1 MIRSG
6 SPPLPIVVTATKKT
20 MTAVNYPGRRRGTS
34 TGEIFMRALISALAV
49 AGLVTIALPSYAQNQ
64 DVKTDPAKAAA
75 KPGRS
80 IDEPVTSNPQKAA
93 AKPGRQADESVTTNP
108 AKAMAKPGR
117 AADDSGKQDVKT
129 GTPPKYGRAADD
141 TKPATTSKSK
151 KKKKTQTPAN

>member
-6 SPPLPIVVTATKKT
+6 SPLLPIVVTETNKT

-49 AGLVTIALPSYAQNQ
+49 AGLVAIALPSYAG
-64 DVKTDPAKAAA
+64 DVTTDPAKAAA
-75 KPGRS
+75 KPGRA
-80 IDEPVTSNPQKAA
+80 IDEPVTS
-93 AKPGRQADESVTTNP
+93 DP
-108 AKAMAKPGR
+108 AKAAAKPGR

-141 TKPATTSKSK
+141 TKPATTSKK
-151 KKKKTQTPAN
+151 KKKKTTTPAPTN